1 MFMVLILNKVFCTIY
16 ISNMANVDLS
26 QVEKGIKFFLTVNN
40 SELKA
45 GEKIVLITVIRLLD
59 EKHVISKNEVCK
71 NNSAKRDTT
80 YSLLRS
86 LEFKGYLKAVRN
98 NQYYAL
104 SFISLTQKG
113 LLFSSRLKNFII
125 KNKSN

>member
-45 GEKIVLITVIRLLD
+45 G
-59 EKHVISKNEVCK
+59 
-71 NNSAKRDTT
+71 
-80 YSLLRS
+80 
-86 LEFKGYLKAVRN
+86 
-98 NQYYAL
+98 
-104 SFISLTQKG
+104 
-113 LLFSSRLKNFII
+113 
-125 KNKSN
+125 

>member
-1 MFMVLILNKVFCTIY
+1 M
-16 ISNMANVDLS
+16 
-26 QVEKGIKFFLTVNN
+26 
-40 SELKA
+40 KA